1 MKKILLAIC
10 IILFLSGL
18 FIFFSMEAAPVLTL
32 PAIPQKVE
40 PTQTNNPVIEEF
52 NNRIVHISSLQSK
65 ASFTYY
71 DKYINV
77 TLKGVVHL
85 EKPQNFRIIINSFF
99 GNKAIDIGSNNELFW
114 FWSKWM
120 NVLNWAY
127 HKDYEKTRLKDPLHP
142 MWLMDS
148 FGLSKIDAS
157 KVKVQ
162 ELGNQWMFVETVK
175 SSSGYLLRKTGFIN
189 KATYKL
195 DGFILSDL
203 NGKVIASSEIKSYV
217 GDLPKQILFNWK
229 EENLTLMIELGNP
242 VKNMHNDSVFFKI
255 PDITPKE
262 ELR

>member
-1 MKKILLAIC
+1 MT
-10 IILFLSGL
+10 LFLTGL
-18 FIFFSMEAAPVLTL
+18 VIFFNTQPIPVIAL
-32 PAIPQKVE
+32 PTIPEKVE
-40 PTQTNNPVIEEF
+40 NTTSPIIEQF

-85 EKPQNFRIIINSFF
+85 EKLQNFRIIINSFF
-99 GNKAIDIGSNNELFW
+99 GNKAIDIGSNEECFW

-120 NVLNWAY
+120 NALNWAY

-142 MWLMDS
+142 LWLMDS

-162 ELGNQWMFVETVK
+162 ELDNRWIFVETVK
-175 SSSGYLLRKTGFIN
+175 SSSGNPLRKTGFIN

-195 DGFILSDL
+195 EGFVLADL

-217 GDLPKQILFNWK
+217 GDLPKQILLNWK
-229 EENLTLMIELGNP
+229 EENLTLLIELNNP
-242 VKNMHNDSVFFKI
+242 VKNNFVDSLFFKM
-255 PDITPKE
+255 PDIMPKE